1 MPPIPLPAD
10 EAGRIASLR
19 DLALLDTPPDL
30 DFDVFPA
37 LAARFFATPIA
48 AVSLVDSDRVWF
60 KASHGLDAKE
70 VSRGVSPCAHAILQP
85 DALMIVPDAQ
95 EDLRFHDNPL
105 VTGAPGIRFYAS
117 APILGPGGHAVGA
130 LCIVDRVRR
139 EITDDALLYL
149 RYLARRAAAAMRR
162 HRTAARLGADSQ
174 TDALTGACTPFGFET
189 TLQRRINDRRLRHQG
204 ESGLSALVG
213 VHLRRR
219 AGGRPLCA
227 EPGGTSLLSEVVR
240 RLRSV
245 LRQTDI
251 IARTGEEEFV
261 IHADGLKDQASVAA
275 LAARLQRAL
284 AGPLLHRGGE
294 LAVSAAVSVTEV
306 EMAGQEVSHLLE
318 AAETAV
324 QAARCVPAH

>member
-117 APILGPGGHAVGA
+117 ARSSGPAA
-130 LCIVDRVRR
+130 
-139 EITDDALLYL
+139 TPW
-149 RYLARRAAAAMRR
+149 ARCASWTAS
-162 HRTAARLGADSQ
+162 AARS
-174 TDALTGACTPFGFET
+174 PT
-189 TLQRRINDRRLRHQG
+189 TRCSTCATSPVAPPPPCAGTAPPPASAPIPRPTRSPAPARPSASKRR
-204 ESGLSALVG
+204 S
-213 VHLRRR
+213 
-219 AGGRPLCA
+219 
-227 EPGGTSLLSEVVR
+227 
-240 RLRSV
+240 
-245 LRQTDI
+245 
-251 IARTGEEEFV
+251 
-261 IHADGLKDQASVAA
+261 
-275 LAARLQRAL
+275 
-284 AGPLLHRGGE
+284 
-294 LAVSAAVSVTEV
+294 SAAS
-306 EMAGQEVSHLLE
+306 MIGA
-318 AAETAV
+318 
-324 QAARCVPAH
+324 